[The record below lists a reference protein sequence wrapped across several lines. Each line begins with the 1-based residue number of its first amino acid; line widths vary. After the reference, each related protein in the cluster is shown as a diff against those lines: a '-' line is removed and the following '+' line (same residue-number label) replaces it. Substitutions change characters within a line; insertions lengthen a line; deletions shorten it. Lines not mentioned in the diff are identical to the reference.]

1 MNIFKHI
8 QENYGQDMI
17 KVARKIKK
25 YCIKI
30 ASVKY
35 NIKFLLYIAKII
47 TQQQPSQDQSWLL
60 D

>member
-8 QENYGQDMI
+8 QENYGQDMT
-17 KVARKIKK
+17 KVARKIIK

-47 TQQQPSQDQSWLL
+47 T
-60 D
+60 

>member
-25 YCIKI
+25 YCKKI

-47 TQQQPSQDQSWLL
+47 T
-60 D
+60 